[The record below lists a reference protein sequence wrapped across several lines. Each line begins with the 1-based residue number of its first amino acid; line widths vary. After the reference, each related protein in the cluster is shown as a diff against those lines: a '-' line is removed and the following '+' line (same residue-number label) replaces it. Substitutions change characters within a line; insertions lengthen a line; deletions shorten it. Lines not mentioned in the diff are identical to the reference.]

1 MPYINCITNIKVANS
16 DILKS
21 ELAKALDS
29 IADKGE
35 KWLMVSVQSEE
46 QLYFQGNDKP
56 AAFIELKYIGSFSS
70 EVKIEL
76 TEAFGKIF
84 EKEENIDS
92 NRVYIKFTGVKAE
105 DWGWNGSLFG

>member
-1 MPYINCITNIKVANS
+1 MPYINCITNIKVADS

-35 KWLMVSVQSEE
+35 KWLMVSVQSEAK
-46 QLYFQGNDKP
+46 LYFQGNDNP
-56 AAFIELKYIGSFSS
+56 AAFIEIKYIGTFSS

-76 TEAFGKIF
+76 TEAFGKIL
-84 EKEENIDS
+84 EKLEKIDS
-92 NRVYIKFTGVKAE
+92 NRVYINFTGVKAE

>member
-1 MPYINCITNIKVANS
+1 MPYINCITNIKVADS

-29 IADKGE
+29 IADKGK

-46 QLYFQGNDKP
+46 KLYFQGNDTP
-56 AAFIELKYIGSFSS
+56 AAFIEIKYIGSFSS

-76 TEAFGKIF
+76 TQAFGKIL
-84 EKEENIDS
+84 ENKENIPSD
-92 NRVYIKFTGVKAE
+92 RVYINFTGVKAE
-105 DWGWNGSLFG
+105 DWGWNSNLFG

>member
-1 MPYINCITNIKVANS
+1 MPYINCITNIKVSDS

-35 KWLMVSVQSEE
+35 KFLMVSIQSEE
-46 QLYFQGNDKP
+46 KLYFQGNDNP
-56 AAFIELKYIGSFSS
+56 AAFIEIQYIGSFSS

-76 TEAFGKIF
+76 TEAFGKIL
-84 EKEENIDS
+84 ENKENITSD
-92 NRVYIKFTGVKAE
+92 RVYIKFTGVKAE
-105 DWGWNGSLFG
+105 NWGWNGSLFG